1 VSDSCPIPESR
12 RERLF
17 GVLNAELGEALRVG
31 DLGAARAAH
40 QALGRLL
47 RDDGEPGEVVDLAA
61 ERAKR
66 AQS

>member
-1 VSDSCPIPESR
+1 
-12 RERLF
+12 
-17 GVLNAELGEALRVG
+17 VLHADLAEALRVG

-40 QALGRLL
+40 ELLGRLL
-47 RDDGEPGEVVDLAA
+47 EGDREPGEVVDLAA